1 MTIFCALSHFKFP
14 IKFLFKGQINQPLPR
29 DKYGR
34 DAKALDLQDSVFF
47 TTPKTKTDDT
57 IFEEEAELVIRF
69 FENSNFIF
77 AKAVLLTGRLSEIS

>member
-14 IKFLFKGQINQPLPR
+14 IKFLFKGQINQPMPR

-47 TTPKTKTDDT
+47 TTPKTKTDDS
-57 IFEEEAELVIRF
+57 IFEEEAELVKRF
-69 FENSNFIF
+69 FENNIVEPDQKSNRCDNI
-77 AKAVLLTGRLSEIS
+77 

>member
-14 IKFLFKGQINQPLPR
+14 IKFLFKGQLPR

-57 IFEEEAELVIRF
+57 IFEEEVELVIRF
-69 FENSNFIF
+69 F
-77 AKAVLLTGRLSEIS
+77 

>member
-14 IKFLFKGQINQPLPR
+14 IKFLFKGQLPR

-47 TTPKTKTDDT
+47 TTPKTKTDDS
-57 IFEEEAELVIRF
+57 IFEEEAELVKRF
-69 FENSNFIF
+69 FENRGNGCLLSKCV
-77 AKAVLLTGRLSEIS
+77 KATQHSHTSLL